1 MPVKLL
7 KNYPLILDGAMGTE
21 LLKRDVNLPLP
32 LWSAVAN
39 ETAPEYVYKIHLSY
53 VEAGANIITTN
64 TFRSTP
70 HTFLKT
76 GMSRGEA
83 IKNAEINLKKAV
95 ELSKASSSKSQIIAG
110 SIAPLEDCY
119 SQDSS
124 FSESEYNKSTTFVFK
139 WLQEEGVDV
148 IVFETMG
155 NYQEIL
161 YTINFIKKYT
171 IPVWIS
177 LILKD
182 ENQLLDG
189 TPLDIVLNTLKI
201 SEIEL
206 LLLNCNT
213 IQLSLKA
220 IKILKL
226 YWNKPWGVYPNLG
239 LSNPKIDG
247 TMNKII
253 SREKWQNF
261 IENILKENPSVFGAC
276 CGSTPKYTKI
286 LKNMIHGKII
296 D

>member
-7 KNYPLILDGAMGTE
+7 KSYPLILDGAMGTE

-70 HTFLKT
+70 YTYLRK
-76 GMSRGEA
+76 GMSRGDA
-83 IKNAEINLKKAV
+83 NKNAEINLKKAV
-95 ELSKASSSKSQIIAG
+95 ELSKASSSKGQIIAG

-124 FSESEYNKSTTFVFK
+124 FSETEYNKSTTFVFK

-148 IVFETMG
+148 ILFETMG
-155 NYQEIL
+155 NYHEIL

-171 IPVWIS
+171 IPVWFS
-177 LILKD
+177 LLLKC

-189 TPLDIVLNTLKI
+189 TPLDIVLNKLKV
-201 SEIEL
+201 SGIEL

-213 IQLSLKA
+213 IQLTLNTIEVLKV
-220 IKILKL
+220 

-239 LSNPKIDG
+239 LSNPEIDG
-247 TMNKII
+247 TMKKNIAK
-253 SREKWQNF
+253 EEWQKF
-261 IENILKENPSVFGAC
+261 IEKVLKEKPSVFGAC
-276 CGSTPKYTKI
+276 CGSTPKYIKI
-286 LKNMIHGKII
+286 LNNMIHGKII
-296 D
+296 G